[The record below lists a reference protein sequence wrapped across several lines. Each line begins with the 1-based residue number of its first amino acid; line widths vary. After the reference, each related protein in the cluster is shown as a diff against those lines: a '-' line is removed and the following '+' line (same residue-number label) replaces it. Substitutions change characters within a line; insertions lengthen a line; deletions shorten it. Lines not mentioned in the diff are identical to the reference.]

1 MASLSAYGGNPHA
14 DINPN
19 ADHGWGGYQWQAGV
33 PAGLLGYAEY
43 KGIRVQCRK
52 ELTVL
57 FSLALAIAREV
68 HGYIV
73 YTSNPNGNGEN
84 WGPWG
89 YENRAISGTNTASNH
104 SKGKAMDWNAPRNP
118 YATGSR
124 FQSDFPP
131 AMVADLE
138 SIGLYWGGRYG
149 DAMHWEFA
157 FTPADV
163 PRFTAQAAAILR
175 RAIPSLPDPAPT
187 TTPTPTPVEDDSMSA
202 ADVADLKQYIDA
214 KLADRTAGSHSVFD
228 ELSYAVNQVI
238 MPQLN
243 DVQSRVRGGD
253 PRGDMLQL
261 LTEKVAAL
269 EARIFNRDKGSQSI
283 VDEIHY
289 GNDMLAAKIDGLPK
303 A

>member
-1 MASLSAYGGNPHA
+1 
-14 DINPN
+14 
-19 ADHGWGGYQWQAGV
+19 
-33 PAGLLGYAEY
+33 
-43 KGIRVQCRK
+43 
-52 ELTVL
+52 
-57 FSLALAIAREV
+57 
-68 HGYIV
+68 
-73 YTSNPNGNGEN
+73 
-84 WGPWG
+84 
-89 YENRAISGTNTASNH
+89 
-104 SKGKAMDWNAPRNP
+104 
-118 YATGSR
+118 
-124 FQSDFPP
+124 
-131 AMVADLE
+131 
-138 SIGLYWGGRYG
+138 
-149 DAMHWEFA
+149 
-157 FTPADV
+157 V